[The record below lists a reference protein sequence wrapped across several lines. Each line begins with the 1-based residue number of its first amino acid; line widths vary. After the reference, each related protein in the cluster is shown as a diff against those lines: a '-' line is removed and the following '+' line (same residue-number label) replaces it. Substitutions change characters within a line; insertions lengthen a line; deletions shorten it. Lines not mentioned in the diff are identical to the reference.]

1 MENFVIKYANNKM
14 DRIEKDGNISDA
26 EKLQRQR
33 RITKATFNYEFGYA
47 TLDETMR
54 TIADA

>member
-1 MENFVIKYANNKM
+1 METLVIKYANNKM

-26 EKLQRQR
+26 EKLQRR
-33 RITKATFNYEFGYA
+33 RRVVTFVDDYRYGCA

-54 TIADA
+54 LIADA

>member
-1 MENFVIKYANNKM
+1 MENFVIRYANNKM

-26 EKLQRQR
+26 ERLQRQR
-33 RITKATFNYEFGYA
+33 RVVAFVDDYRYGCA

-54 TIADA
+54 LIADA